1 VTLTVSFEEGG
12 HGRRGQ
18 DMKKA
23 ILLAGACGAA
33 LLISGKA
40 VAQDTATASGGEQ
53 AQSDDVIMVTAQR
66 REQSAQEVPI
76 ALTVFGGEDLQD
88 RAIADVSQLGAVT
101 PNVSLDAGTPF
112 AGSGAAL
119 GASIRG
125 IGQNDFAIN
134 VDPGVGVYVDG
145 IFLARTVGANVT
157 LPDVERVEIL
167 KGPQGTLFGRNT
179 IGGAI
184 NIVTRTP
191 GREFAINGSVTV
203 GSYNR
208 FDLAGTVDIPLADTL
223 RTNVTF
229 ASNNRRGFQRRVP
242 YTSSTP
248 YVQEAATVFR
258 ESGYDSHD
266 TAGGMNDW
274 SLRGKILWEPT
285 DRFTATFTGDYYK
298 SDTSGLPNV
307 IIDVLEDFGGNFA
320 GPGTPS
326 VPFSALTPG
335 TGFNFAGVYNFCI
348 GATQAEILARNAQG
362 LCNNPRG
369 NELFPGEQLP
379 PLGSVNVDGN
389 PNNNKLVWND
399 TWINSDWDESLATGI
414 NFSKTKNWGFS
425 ANLAYELSDELT
437 VRSITGYRE
446 LSWAAGFDADNSPG
460 NFFSVSNLSDQS
472 QFSQEL
478 QLLGDMDIGQTQLSF
493 VLGGFYF
500 EEEAAALDHVN
511 IGGGVWQA
519 DGPIDV
525 ETESVAVFG
534 QADWRVMDWLGLT
547 FGARYTEEDKQID
560 IRQTDV
566 GSFNYD
572 VLNCPVNGT
581 GFIPNVGTVPCSV
594 YARFPHADDP
604 LRLYTRNTPD
614 RSFSNFSM
622 KAGVQVFPTDDIMIY
637 GSYTQGY
644 KSGGWSTRASIP
656 VAQPILFSEET
667 AETWEAG
674 IKSTLAGGRIQAN
687 LAAFSTAYEDVQLL
701 LQVGPNPQINNFG
714 TATIRGFEADV
725 IFEITDFLSVV
736 SSVGLLDSELKNLTN
751 TSPSNSLQLG
761 IVDGADLLKVPDI
774 KLTISPRLELPLNDH
789 NIVVQAD
796 YTYTSKMWNDSQ
808 RSFAL
813 QRPSSDIIN
822 ASIAFEHEA
831 GWSISGGVTNLTNER
846 FIVNGLTSTA
856 GQIYGSPNRP
866 REFYVRLGF
875 EF

>member
-1 VTLTVSFEEGG
+1 
-12 HGRRGQ
+12 
-18 DMKKA
+18 MNK
-23 ILLAGACGAA
+23 AA
-33 LLISGKA
+33 LLASVCSA
-40 VAQDTATASGGEQ
+40 VLLMPTQAIAQDADSAAGTEAEQ
-53 AQSDDVIMVTAQR
+53 SQDDSVIMVTAQR

-76 ALTVFGGEDLQD
+76 ALSVFGGDDLQD
-88 RAIADVSQLGAVT
+88 RAISDVAQLGAVT
-101 PNVSLDAGTPF
+101 PNVALDAGTPF
-112 AGSGAAL
+112 AGTGAAL

-191 GREFAINGSVTV
+191 GREFAIDGSVTV

-208 FDLAGTVDIPLADTL
+208 FDIAATVDIPLADTL

-229 ASNNRRGFQRRVP
+229 ASNQRRGFQRRVP
-242 YTSSTP
+242 YKSSTP
-248 YVQEAATVFR
+248 YVQEAVTVFR
-258 ESGYDSHD
+258 ESGYDIHD

-274 SLRGKILWEPT
+274 SVRSKVLWEPT

-307 IIDVLEDFGGNFA
+307 IIDVLETFPGNFA
-320 GPGTPS
+320 GPGAPS

-335 TGFNFAGVYNFCI
+335 TGSNFAGVYNFCI
-348 GATQAEILARNAQG
+348 GATQAQILARNAQG
-362 LCNNPRG
+362 LCNSPRG
-369 NELFPGEQLP
+369 SELFPGEQLP
-379 PLGSVNVDGN
+379 PLASVNVDGN
-389 PNNNKLVWND
+389 PNNDRLVWD
-399 TWINSDWDESLATGI
+399 DRWISSDWDESLATGI
-414 NFSKTKNWGFS
+414 NFSKTRNWGLS
-425 ANLAYELSDELT
+425 ANLAYEFSDALM

-446 LSWAAGFDADNSPG
+446 LDWSAGFDADNSPG
-460 NFFSVSNLSDQS
+460 NFFSVSNLSAQS

-478 QLLGDMDIGQTQLSF
+478 QLLGDFDLGQTELNF
-493 VLGGFYF
+493 VLGGYYF
-500 EEEAAALDHVN
+500 EEDGSTLDHVN

-519 DGPIDV
+519 DGPIDIH
-525 ETESVAVFG
+525 TESFAFFG
-534 QADWRVMDWLGLT
+534 QADWRVMEWLGLT

-566 GSFNYD
+566 SSFNYD

-581 GFIPNVGTVPCSV
+581 GFIPVLGVVPCST

-604 LRLYTRNTPD
+604 LRLYTRNTPE

-622 KAGVQVFPTDDIMIY
+622 KAGVQIYPTDDIMIY
-637 GSYTQGY
+637 GSYTEGY
-644 KSGGWSTRASIP
+644 KSGGWSTRASVP

-674 IKSTLAGGRIQAN
+674 IKSTLADGRVQAN
-687 LAAFSTAYEDVQLL
+687 LAVFNTSYQDVQLL

-714 TATIRGFEADV
+714 TATIRGLEADFV
-725 IFEITDFLSVV
+725 FEITDFFTLV
-736 SSVGLLDSELKNLTN
+736 SSIGLLDSELKNLTN
-751 TSPSNSLQLG
+751 TSAPNVLQLG
-761 IVDGADLLKVPDI
+761 IVNGAELLKVPDVKI
-774 KLTISPRLELPLNDH
+774 NISPRIEVPMGDH
-789 NIVVQAD
+789 NVVLQAD
-796 YTYTSKMWNDSQ
+796 YTHTSKMWNDSQ

-813 QRPSSDIIN
+813 QRPSTDVIN
-822 ASIAFEHEA
+822 ASVAFEHDA
-831 GWSISGGVTNLTNER
+831 GWSLTAGVTNLTEER